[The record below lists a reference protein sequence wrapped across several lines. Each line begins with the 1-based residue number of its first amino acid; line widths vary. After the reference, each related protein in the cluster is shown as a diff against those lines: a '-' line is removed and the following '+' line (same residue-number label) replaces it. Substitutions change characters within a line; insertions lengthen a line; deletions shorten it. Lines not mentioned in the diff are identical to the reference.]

1 MSDINFSSLQ
11 NNNAF
16 PFGVGIAKGAFPN
29 LSGIQKFGYNPDIA
43 STEEVIWNPGGS
55 VTYPTTAAVIEIDST
70 SADDISTGTGARTIE
85 LQGLDANYN
94 LQIETVTLDQTDSAG
109 LHGISTNT
117 FIRLFRARV
126 ATAGSGGVNAGV
138 ITCTIG
144 GNTMAQIPAN
154 AGQTLQAIYTVP
166 AGKRAYLLSVHSG
179 TSKEKEIT
187 LGLYAKPFGNGFN
200 LKVYETFRS
209 RLDRKYDIVEYFDE
223 KTDIEL
229 RAKADATTGISGGFE
244 LLLEDK

>member
-1 MSDINFSSLQ
+1 
-11 NNNAF
+11 
-16 PFGVGIAKGAFPN
+16 
-29 LSGIQKFGYNPDIA
+29 
-43 STEEVIWNPGGS
+43 
-55 VTYPTTAAVIEIDST
+55 
-70 SADDISTGTGARTIE
+70 
-85 LQGLDANYN
+85 
-94 LQIETVTLDQTDSAG
+94 LDQTDSAG
-109 LHGISTNT
+109 LHGVSTNT

-126 ATAGSGGVNAGV
+126 ATAGSGGVNAGT

-179 TSKEKEIT
+179 TAKEKEIT

-200 LKVYETFRS
+200 LKVYETFRQ
-209 RLDRKYDIVEYFDE
+209 RLDRKYDILEVFNE

-229 RAKADATTGISGGFE
+229 RAKADATTQISGGFE